1 MDRAARRASRFLVEV
16 GEELRRARRQ
26 RGISQAAIARAVGLS
41 QSEVSR
47 IENGR
52 NQMVPLTSA
61 ARILAAAGL
70 DLSVRVYPGGAPI
83 RDIGQV
89 KLLARLRAEIHS
101 GLRWRTEV
109 PIAGDLRAFDA
120 VIDGHGVQ
128 VAVECVTRLEDAQA
142 TERAINGKQRDA
154 AMPRLVLTLA
164 DSRHNRAAV
173 AAATSLREAFPLGSR
188 AILAALRVGRQP
200 AGNGLIFL

>member
-1 MDRAARRASRFLVEV
+1 ML
-16 GEELRRARRQ
+16 
-26 RGISQAAIARAVGLS
+26 
-41 QSEVSR
+41 
-47 IENGR
+47 
-52 NQMVPLTSA
+52 PLTSA

-89 KLLARLRAEIHS
+89 KLLARLRREIHP
-101 GLRWRTEV
+101 GLRWCTEV
-109 PIAGDLRAFDA
+109 PIPIAGDQRAFDA

-142 TERAINGKQRDA
+142 TERALNGKQRDA
-154 AMPRLVLTLA
+154 AIPRLVLALA
-164 DSRHNRAAV
+164 DSHHNRAAM
-173 AAATSLREAFPLGSR
+173 AAATSLREAFPLGNR
-188 AILAALRVGRQP
+188 AILAALRTGRQP